1 MVSCSLFLHVRGNLV
16 TKFAQNDIFK
26 CLKSFYSTNCLE
38 TDDIPTPFFKKMYR
52 CSILPIKEHL

>member
-26 CLKSFYSTNCLE
+26 CLKSFYSTNCLDAE
-38 TDDIPTPFFKKMYR
+38 V
-52 CSILPIKEHL
+52 ILHNSVYNFQFGKE